1 MNKSLLFSCLLV
13 IQFSYAQQ
21 QHPFQE
27 EVNTIVKRYD
37 SIWTP
42 DLPTVVFTGSSSIR
56 LWEELPELFPQYQV
70 INSGF
75 GGSMTADL
83 CHFSQDL
90 ISRYQ
95 PKKVIIYEG
104 DNDLNDNIKPMVIR
118 RQMKGLIEV
127 IKKEHDS
134 VQVLLIAAKPSPSR
148 WHLKNRFKRLNRKFK
163 RLCKKD
169 KQLTYVNIWDPMILD
184 DKQVR
189 PDIFLED
196 GLHMTDEG
204 YKIWY
209 NVLKNHLN

>member
-1 MNKSLLFSCLLV
+1 MKKSLLFLCLLAV
-13 IQFSYAQQ
+13 QLISAQQ

-56 LWEELPELFPQYQV
+56 LWKELPELFPQYQV
-70 INSGF
+70 VNSGF

-83 CHFSQDL
+83 SHFSQDL

-104 DNDLNDNIKPMVIR
+104 DNDLNDNIKPKIIR
-118 RQMKGLIEV
+118 RQMQQLIAS
-127 IKKEHDS
+127 IQKEHDS

-163 RLCKKD
+163 RLCKRD
-169 KQLTYVNIWDPMILD
+169 TQLTYVNIWDPMIRED
-184 DKQVR
+184 SQVR
-189 PDIFLED
+189 ADIFLED

-204 YKIWY
+204 YQIWY
-209 NVLKNHLN
+209 DVLKNHLH